1 MREFIRKH
9 ASSVTGV
16 LNGFDRVLFR
26 GTFRNLIMGTGIMLY
41 LSVNKILFK
50 DAGKH
55 FDEVT
60 KSVKEASLEA
70 ARRKNRPVLYL
81 ASAQKSK
88 EDIARE
94 MAAKDGITEGL
105 IGALTCVEPCQT
117 LVIDRDREKKQQHI
131 RWGQRKCLHVY
142 QYHLHSQ
149 FGLMHTRL
157 QTWFP
162 FTMTV
167 CINGREWLSR
177 QLDAAGVG
185 YRKADNC
192 FLELED
198 VARAQALAD
207 AQLKTD
213 WVGVLQGLARESN
226 PLCPEVLGKF
236 ATEYYWTAYQTE
248 WASDV
253 MFKNAEELAR
263 IYPRLVRHGITT
275 FACRD
280 TLRFLGQHVPA
291 TGRLAGTVKAKVT
304 SSLKERPEGLRLK
317 HWVNSNS
324 VKLYDKQG
332 RVLRF
337 ETTINQPGAFKAYR
351 PKEGGP
357 EEEKSWRKMRQ
368 GVADL
373 HRRAEVSQG
382 CNDRYAA
389 SLAKVD
395 SEQELGALLAPLT
408 RSVQWRKTNARGL
421 QPFGKD
427 AELLAALGDGAWAL
441 KGLRNQD
448 LQARLCAGKAANGQ
462 EKRSRSGKV
471 TRLIRLLRAHGLLNK
486 IPKTHRYHLSDKGRE
501 VVVALSAAK
510 HAGTKKLTQL
520 AA

>member
-1 MREFIRKH
+1 MLDFIRKH
-9 ASSVTGV
+9 AAVVTGV

-26 GTFRNLIMGTGIMLY
+26 GTFRNLIMGSGIKLY
-41 LSVNKILFK
+41 LSVNKVQFK

-55 FDEVT
+55 VAEVT
-60 KSVKEASLEA
+60 EKVKEACEEVV
-70 ARRKNRPVLYL
+70 RRKGRPVKYL
-81 ASAQKSK
+81 PSPKESK
-88 EDIARE
+88 EEIARK
-94 MAAKDGITEGL
+94 MAAADGITEGL
-105 IGALTCVEPCQT
+105 IGALSCVEPCQT
-117 LVIDRDREKKQQHI
+117 LVIERDRKAKQQHI
-131 RWGQRKCLHVY
+131 RWGMRKCLHVY
-142 QYHLHSQ
+142 HYYLHPQ

-162 FTMTV
+162 FTMTI

-213 WVGVLQGLARESN
+213 WVDVLRGMARESN

-253 MFKNAEELAR
+253 MFKNAEELRR

-275 FACRD
+275 FDCRD

-291 TGRLAGTVKAKVT
+291 TGRLGGTLKANVT
-304 SSLKERPEGLRLK
+304 SSLKERSEGVRLK

-324 VKLYDKQG
+324 VKLYDKHG
-332 RVLRF
+332 SVLRF

-357 EEEKSWRKMRQ
+357 EEEKSWRRMRQ

-382 CNDRYAA
+382 CNNRYAT
-389 SLAKVD
+389 SMAKVE
-395 SEQELGALLAPLT
+395 SEQELGALLTPLT
-408 RSVQWRKTNARGL
+408 RSVKWQKANARGL

-427 AELLAALGDGAWAL
+427 AALLEALGDGAWAIN
-441 KGLRNQD
+441 GLRNQD
-448 LQARLCAGKAANGQ
+448 LQARLFAGKAKDAQ
-462 EKRSRSGKV
+462 EKRSRAGKV
-471 TRLIRLLRAHGLLNK
+471 TRLLRLLRAHRLLNK
-486 IPKTHRYHLSDKGRE
+486 VPKTHRYHLSDKGRE
-501 VVVALSAAK
+501 VVAALSAAK

>member
-1 MREFIRKH
+1 MLEFIRKH
-9 ASSVTGV
+9 AAAVTGV

-41 LSVNKILFK
+41 LSVNKIRFA

-60 KSVKEASLEA
+60 QKVKKASVEV
-70 ARRKNRPVLYL
+70 ARRKNRPVVYL
-81 ASAQKSK
+81 ASGQKGK
-88 EDIARE
+88 EELARE
-94 MAAKDGITEGL
+94 MAAADGITEGL

-117 LVIDRDREKKQQHI
+117 LVLERDREKKQQHI
-131 RWGQRKCLHVY
+131 RWAPRKCLHVY
-142 QYHLHSQ
+142 HYYMHPQ

-198 VARAQALAD
+198 VRRAQALAD

-213 WVGVLQGLARESN
+213 WVEVLQGLAQECN

-253 MFKNAEELAR
+253 MFKSAEELQR

-275 FACRD
+275 FDCRD
-280 TLRFLGQHVPA
+280 TLRFLGQHVPS
-291 TGRLAGTVKAKVT
+291 TGRLGGTVAAKVV

-332 RVLRF
+332 SVLRF
-337 ETTINQPGAFKAYR
+337 ETTINNPSGFKVYR

-357 EEEKSWRKMRQ
+357 EDEKSWRRMRQ

-373 HRRAEVSQG
+373 YRRAEVSQG

-389 SLAKVD
+389 SLAKVE

-408 RSVQWRKTNARGL
+408 RSVKWQKANARGL

-427 AELLAALGDGAWAL
+427 AELLAALGDGAWAIN
-441 KGLRNQD
+441 GLRNQN
-448 LQARLCAGKAANGQ
+448 LQVRLFTGKAKTAQ
-462 EKRSRSGKV
+462 EKRSRAGKV

-501 VVVALSAAK
+501 VVVALNAAK
-510 HAGTKKLTQL
+510 YAGTKKLTQL

>member
-1 MREFIRKH
+1 
-9 ASSVTGV
+9 
-16 LNGFDRVLFR
+16 
-26 GTFRNLIMGTGIMLY
+26 
-41 LSVNKILFK
+41 
-50 DAGKH
+50 
-55 FDEVT
+55 
-60 KSVKEASLEA
+60 
-70 ARRKNRPVLYL
+70 
-81 ASAQKSK
+81 
-88 EDIARE
+88 
-94 MAAKDGITEGL
+94 MAATDGITQGL
-105 IGALTCVEPCQT
+105 ICALTCVEPCHS
-117 LVIDRDREKKQQHI
+117 LVIERDREKKQQHI
-131 RWGQRKCLHVY
+131 RWAPRKCLHVY
-142 QYHLHSQ
+142 HYHMHPE

-177 QLDAAGVG
+177 QMDAVGLG

-198 VARAQALAD
+198 PQRAQALAD

-213 WVGVLQGLARESN
+213 WVSVLKGMAQECN

-253 MFKNAEELAR
+253 MFKNAAELQR

-275 FACRD
+275 FGCKD
-280 TLRFLGQHVPA
+280 TLRFLGRYAVP
-291 TGRLAGTVKAKVT
+291 TGGLRGRLPSKVV
-304 SSLKERPEGLRLK
+304 SDLKERPEGMRLK

-324 VKLYDKQG
+324 VKMYDKQG
-332 RVLRF
+332 SVLRM
-337 ETTINQPGAFKAYR
+337 ETTINDPSAFKVYR

-373 HRRAEVSQG
+373 YRRAEVSQG
-382 CNDRYAA
+382 CNERYGA
-389 SLAKVD
+389 SLAKVE
-395 SEQELGALLAPLT
+395 SEEELGALLAPLT
-408 RSVQWRKTNARGL
+408 RSVKWQKTNARGL

-427 AELLAALGDGAWAL
+427 AALLAALGDGAWML
-441 KGLRNQD
+441 NGLRNQD
-448 LQARLCAGKAANGQ
+448 LQSRLFVGKAKSTQ

-471 TRLIRLLRAHGLLNK
+471 TRLLRLLRAHGILGK
-486 IPKTHRYHLSDKGRE
+486 IPKTHRYQLSDKGRE
-501 VVVALSAAK
+501 VVIALSAAK

>member
-1 MREFIRKH
+1 MNEFIRKQ
-9 ASSVTGV
+9 AAAVTGV
-16 LNGFDRVLFR
+16 LNGFDRMLFR

-55 FDEVT
+55 FDAVT
-60 KSVKEASLEA
+60 QKIKEASVDV
-70 ARRKNRPVLYL
+70 ARRKSRPALYL

-94 MAAKDGITEGL
+94 IAARDGITEGL
-105 IGALTCVEPCQT
+105 IGVLTCVEPCQT

-131 RWGQRKCLHVY
+131 RWAPRKCLHVY
-142 QYHLHSQ
+142 HYHMHPQ

-162 FTMTV
+162 FTLTV

-177 QLDAAGVG
+177 QMDAAGLG

-198 VARAQALAD
+198 AGRTQELAD

-213 WVGVLQGLARESN
+213 WVDVLKGLARESN
-226 PLCPEVLGKF
+226 PLCPEALGKF

-253 MFKNAEELAR
+253 MFKSAEELQR
-263 IYPRLVRHGITT
+263 VYPRLVRHGITT
-275 FACRD
+275 FGCKD
-280 TLRFLGQHVPA
+280 TLRFLGQYVPA
-291 TGRLAGTVKAKVT
+291 TGRLGGTVAAKVV
-304 SSLKERPEGLRLK
+304 SDLKERPEGVRLK

-324 VKLYDKQG
+324 VKLYDKHG
-332 RVLRF
+332 SVLRF
-337 ETTINQPGAFKAYR
+337 ETTINAPGAFKVYR

-357 EEEKSWRKMRQ
+357 EEEKSWRRMRQ

-373 HRRAEVSQG
+373 YRRAEVSQG
-382 CNDRYAA
+382 CNERYAA

-408 RSVQWRKTNARGL
+408 RSVKWEKANARGL

-441 KGLRNQD
+441 NGLRNQD
-448 LQARLCAGKAANGQ
+448 LQSRLFAGKVKTAP
-462 EKRSRSGKV
+462 EKRSRAGKV
-471 TRLIRLLRAHGLLNK
+471 TRLLRLLRAHGVLKK
-486 IPKTHRYHLSDKGRE
+486 IPKTHRYQLTDKGRE
-501 VVVALSAAK
+501 VVVALNAAK